1 MESTPVRVCLAGA
14 TGRVGQALARAVA
27 DAADLALVAAVA
39 RGARERPLG
48 AVLGDP
54 RLDVTVRGTVAEA
67 LDTPADVLVD
77 FTAPGAVKGHVL
89 TALGRGVHA
98 VVGTSGLT
106 DEDYQEIHQAALAH
120 GVGAFAAGNFALT
133 AVLLQRFATIAA
145 RYVPHWE
152 VIDYGHAG
160 KPDAPSGTSRELA
173 HRLAAVGRPQL
184 GHPIE
189 ATVGPR
195 EARGATVAGSQV
207 HSVRLPGYMSSV
219 EVIFGLPGQRLSLR
233 HDSVDAAAP
242 YVAGALVAVR
252 AVRSLRGLVRGLDR
266 LLDLGGE
273 ECASPQT

>member
-1 MESTPVRVCLAGA
+1 VCLAGA
-14 TGRVGQALARAVA
+14 TGRVGRALARAVA
-27 DAADLALVAAVA
+27 DATDLALVGAVA
-39 RGARERPLG
+39 RGARGRPLG
-48 AVLGDP
+48 ALLNDP
-54 RLDVTVRGTVAEA
+54 QLALAVCGTVAEA
-67 LDTPADVLVD
+67 LDTPTDVLVD
-77 FTAPGAVKGHVL
+77 FTAPDAVKRHVL
-89 TALGRGVHA
+89 TALGHGVHV

-106 DEDYQEIHQAALAH
+106 DEDYQEVHRAALAH

-173 HRLAAVGRPQL
+173 HRLAVVGRPQV

-207 HSVRLPGYMSSV
+207 HSVRLPGYVSSV

-233 HDSVDAAAP
+233 HDSVDGAAP

-273 ECASPQT
+273 DSPSPASAPP